1 MGKAHKAVPG
11 TLAMN
16 LAAACQ
22 IHGTVPNRLARSNT
36 NGIITIGH
44 PTGTAAIK
52 AKVDGTNVDYV
63 EISRTAR
70 CLMRGLAFAN
80 PRDYD
85 CTPARDEEVAL
96 LKNAMHFA
104 DAKL

>member
-22 IHGTVPNRLARSNT
+22 IPGTVPNLLARPTSDGT
-36 NGIITIGH
+36 VTIGH
-44 PTGTAAIK
+44 PTGTATMR

-70 CLMRGLAFAN
+70 CLMRGIAYGMPSHYECVPLK
-80 PRDYD
+80 
-85 CTPARDEEVAL
+85 DEEIEQL
-96 LKNAMHFA
+96 RKSTM
-104 DAKL
+104 K